1 MAHCMICDRPI
12 TAQFVWCAQCEQDMG
27 VAGLPMSQWPE
38 NIRAIYRLYD
48 RDRKREK
55 AFREYEIVFS
65 DLGGVFEPEPQAP
78 EPRRTAPDGD
88 YSPGGTLTCVRCKHV
103 FRDTCPTF
111 PLGPTHWDVPTC
123 PQCGCGLLREGGS
136 VRQSRKR
143 ARRAA
148 DAPVVRDSY
157 GRSTVPT

>member
-12 TAQFVWCAQCEQDMG
+12 TAQFVWCAQCEQGMG

-38 NIRAIYRLYD
+38 NIRAIFRLYD

-55 AFREYEIVFS
+55 AFREHEIVFS
-65 DLGGVFEPEPQAP
+65 DLDAASAAALGLEPDTDREPHPYA
-78 EPRRTAPDGD
+78 EEG
-88 YSPGGTLTCVRCKHV
+88 SPSGGTLTCVRCGHA

-111 PLGPTHWDVPTC
+111 PLGPTHWGVPTC

-136 VRQSRKR
+136 LRQGRKKARGTDSVAVR
-143 ARRAA
+143 
-148 DAPVVRDSY
+148 
-157 GRSTVPT
+157 